1 MDRRRNNW
9 FGHDRRM
16 GREMSNLWLGVRWI
30 YRWIIQSIA
39 LAIGLTMAMGL
50 VMSLGGWFTTG
61 ELRMFVAGA
70 VVAYAI
76 ATYRLFKRK
85 ESWNQRGA
93 EMQAEIERLKGERE
107 SVDGGG

>member
-1 MDRRRNNW
+1 MDGQRKSW
-9 FGHDRRM
+9 LGVDRRM
-16 GREMSNLWLGVRWI
+16 GREMSNLRVGMRWI
-30 YRWIIQSIA
+30 YRWMIQTVA
-39 LAIGLTMAMGL
+39 LTIGL
-50 VMSLGGWFTTG
+50 VMAMALVRSLGGWFTTG

-85 ESWNQRGA
+85 ESWNRRGA
-93 EMQAEIERLKGERE
+93 ELQAEIARLRGERE

>member
-1 MDRRRNNW
+1 MDRRRKTW
-9 FGHDRRM
+9 SGMDRRM

-30 YRWIIQSIA
+30 YRWLIQTIA
-39 LAIGLTMAMGL
+39 LTIGL
-50 VMSLGGWFTTG
+50 VMAMALVRSLGGWFTTG

-85 ESWNQRGA
+85 ESWNRRGA
-93 EMQAEIERLKGERE
+93 EMQAEIERLKGARE